1 MANDRN
7 EMWHDEKC
15 TADGRSMY
23 NERGDQELAWLT
35 GKSDPGLSKV
45 CATRTER
52 EILFDEEDEDMLG
65 PVCEE

>member
-7 EMWHDEKC
+7 EIRHDERC

-52 EILFDEEDEDMLG
+52 EILFGEGDEAMLE
-65 PVCEE
+65 PMCEE